1 MAVKPADFIPL
12 SIPAFQILVA
22 LSDQER
28 HGYGIMQDVAARTNG
43 AVKLNAGTLYTTI
56 KRLVDDDLIIEVNAP
71 AGAESSDERRR
82 YYKLTTLGRRVAKT
96 ELARLQAIVRRAA
109 ATLLSKT

>member
-1 MAVKPADFIPL
+1 MAVKPAGFLPL

-28 HGYGIMQDVAARTNG
+28 HGYAIMQDVAARTNG
-43 AVKLNAGTLYTTI
+43 AVSLNAGTLYTTI
-56 KRLVDDDLIIEVNAP
+56 KRLVDDGLIVEVNAP
-71 AGAESSDERRR
+71 SRAESYDERRR
-82 YYKLTTLGRRVAKT
+82 YYRLTSLGRQVAMA

-109 ATLLSKT
+109 ATLLPKT

>member
-1 MAVKPADFIPL
+1 MAVKPIDFLPL
-12 SIPAFQILVA
+12 STPAFHILVA

-28 HGYGIMQDVAARTNG
+28 HGYAIMQDVAARTNG

-56 KRLVDDDLIIEVNAP
+56 KRLVDDDLIVEVDAP
-71 AGAESSDERRR
+71 ADADSYDERRR
-82 YYKLTTLGRRVAKT
+82 YYKLTRLGREVARS

-109 ATLLSKT
+109 VTLLPKT

>member
-1 MAVKPADFIPL
+1 MAVKPIDFLPL
-12 SIPAFQILVA
+12 STPAFQILVA

-28 HGYGIMQDVAARTNG
+28 HGYAIMQDVAAHTNG

-56 KRLVDDDLIIEVNAP
+56 KRLVDDDLIVEVDAP
-71 AGAESSDERRR
+71 AHADSADERRR
-82 YYKLTTLGRRVAKT
+82 YYKLTKLGREVARA

-109 ATLLSKT
+109 VSLLPKM

>member
-28 HGYGIMQDVAARTNG
+28 HGYGIMQDVAAR
-43 AVKLNAGTLYTTI
+43 TI

-109 ATLLSKT
+109 ATLLPKT